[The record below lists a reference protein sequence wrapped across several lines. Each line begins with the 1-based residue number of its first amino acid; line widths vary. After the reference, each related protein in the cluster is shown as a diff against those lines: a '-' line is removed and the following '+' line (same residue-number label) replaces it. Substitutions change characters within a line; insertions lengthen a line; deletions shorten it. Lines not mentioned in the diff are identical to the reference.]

1 MAKKL
6 YKKTGDKTYEIQGI
20 LPTETEWGKVVLTDT
35 TQIITGAKTFNA
47 PPNVNGKEIATTTFK
62 TSNGGQLIIGKE
74 GPNSGTMLQFDQTA
88 GTTRLQFRA
97 SATPGAMV
105 WSQPEKGAVLFFDLT
120 DSKGVSQRTSLSARG
135 GEIARTGDIGN
146 GTITIQKNGKDV
158 DSFTTNQSSGKKINL
173 ALAKGDVG
181 LGKVDNTADK
191 DKSVKHASSADDSTN
206 AFKLVSEDK
215 TTEYDYIDIFRIYGR
230 VSALEQY
237 TKVYYVD
244 TNITTS
250 NTHGIPINSK
260 FENNAEMISSDMS
273 TNFDTYPTNQ
283 CIYAD
288 RIGDVTP
295 NELKVGDIIVIDGY
309 LSRYVSDKTTV
320 STSSSGQASV
330 IRVKFTA
337 INKQYLDRING
348 KANAS
353 HTHAISQINNLQTT
367 IDSKQN
373 KITNPCSFD
382 GSNGSYVKLIRT
394 GTTNYY
400 VYIQH
405 GNVTYQ
411 GSTTQYPSVNVT
423 FPQAFSGTPTVIVTF
438 SPTSN
443 STGTYEALKVTNVTS
458 TGFSVNTRMSA
469 SISAGYFRVNWIAIY
484 TV

>member
-1 MAKKL
+1 M
-6 YKKTGDKTYEIQGI
+6 
-20 LPTETEWGKVVLTDT
+20 
-35 TQIITGAKTFNA
+35 
-47 PPNVNGKEIATTTFK
+47 
-62 TSNGGQLIIGKE
+62 
-74 GPNSGTMLQFDQTA
+74 
-88 GTTRLQFRA
+88 
-97 SATPGAMV
+97 
-105 WSQPEKGAVLFFDLT
+105 
-120 DSKGVSQRTSLSARG
+120 
-135 GEIARTGDIGN
+135 
-146 GTITIQKNGKDV
+146 
-158 DSFTTNQSSGKKINL
+158 
-173 ALAKGDVG
+173 
-181 LGKVDNTADK
+181 
-191 DKSVKHASSADDSTN
+191 
-206 AFKLVSEDK
+206 
-215 TTEYDYIDIFRIYGR
+215 
-230 VSALEQY
+230 
-237 TKVYYVD
+237 
-244 TNITTS
+244 
-250 NTHGIPINSK
+250 
-260 FENNAEMISSDMS
+260 
-273 TNFDTYPTNQ
+273 
-283 CIYAD
+283 
-288 RIGDVTP
+288 
-295 NELKVGDIIVIDGY
+295 IDGY

-353 HTHAISQINNLQTT
+353 HTHSISQITNLQTT
-367 IDSKQN
+367 LDSKQN

-469 SISAGYFRVNWIAIY
+469 NISAGYFRVNWIAIY